1 MIAVNRSPSAQPDY
15 ASTGLNKPVAIA
27 VLANDSDPDGDA
39 LTITSF
45 TQPARGTVT
54 RGENN
59 TLVYVSIKDF
69 VGVDTFIYAISD
81 GRGGIA
87 STTVTVYA
95 DP

>member
-1 MIAVNRSPSAQPDY
+1 LKFANADKLVREVENEVKQIVNAP
-15 ASTGLNKPVAIA
+15 
-27 VLANDSDPDGDA
+27 
-39 LTITSF
+39 F

-59 TLVYVSIKDF
+59 TLVYLSIKDF
-69 VGVDTFIYAISD
+69 VGVDTFLYTISD

-87 STTVTVYA
+87 GTTVTVYA